1 MSEQYS
7 SNIEHNYD
15 ALGIEMIK
23 FEETIL
29 SKVIVEQLINDL
41 SKLKSSIQSS
51 KGTCRQI
58 LTEICPQMY
67 LQKKE
72 LISMH
77 LNCLDGPENEKIVL
91 WF

>member
-7 SNIEHNYD
+7 NIIKHNYD
-15 ALGIEMIK
+15 ALGIEMVK

-41 SKLKSSIQSS
+41 SKLKSSIQSY

-77 LNCLDGPENEKIVL
+77 LNYLDGPENEKIVR